1 MSPQR
6 ARPGRSTDRRGGRS
20 GARGVHGERGQT
32 SRTVRWRVAARLARR
47 QVRRTWVSSALIVTL
62 IVLPITAMAAVA
74 VYVNSMIATPEERV
88 TAQLGQMQGW
98 VQPYGVP
105 DAGMWQ
111 VPDDPN
117 YIGYPNDEAGS
128 VEQPPGEVPADPL
141 AALPPG
147 TETVKLSSGQTR
159 ITTVGGVA
167 AVMAWGGPVW
177 DPRFEGRF
185 SLIDG
190 RAPTS
195 ADEVLVTPA
204 TLERIDSS
212 IGGTLASADGD
223 DTYRI
228 TGTFRAAWVSAGDA
242 AVAFFD
248 ADRFASAENTK
259 WYLPELSLT
268 WEDVQ
273 ELNAQGVVAYARDV
287 VLDPPPFT
295 FPDGWEYVD
304 ANTQRMNNM
313 LAMAAALAAGGV
325 AAGYMVVML
334 AGAAFAVSAR
344 RQQRALAIAAS
355 VGADAR
361 DLRRTVVLQGTVLGL
376 VAGAIGTVLGVG
388 IGLLV
393 VHLSDD
399 GSRTLFWGLHVPWE
413 MLIGIAVFAA
423 IVGTVSALVP
433 ARGVARTD
441 TISALRGAR
450 RPVSV
455 TAARPLWG
463 SLLVLIGVGVTIV
476 CGVAAAAIAV
486 NEQIAWDSP
495 LRWMP
500 VVGIIGGPIL
510 AQLGIL
516 LSGRWLLWLA
526 SLVLA
531 RVGIAAR
538 MASRDALANGA
549 RTVPAFAAI
558 AATVFVGV
566 FAVGLGTMTVAQG
579 ARAYAYAAPVGTAQV
594 YFYESG
600 PELLTAEQADAAAAA
615 AVKVLGEIDAKE
627 TAVVS
632 RQVQVDGS
640 QVEDASDVDPDLTRA
655 VAVRPT
661 AALVDRDTRGAW
673 SSELKVPE
681 DNLSIIPAD
690 SIEAAIGVRLT
701 AAQLAAYRAGGAL
714 VLDPAYVKDGEVE
727 VAAWTEREWM
737 FGGAPSN
744 FFRPLPGDEPVA
756 DAQWTRS
763 LPAIVATQPEQTMA
777 VILAPET
784 AADLGMTVQP
794 RMVFGTFASEPTTE
808 QRDRLYALT
817 EAESSDTYT
826 LSGWIET
833 GPPSALT
840 WLVPLLA
847 AVAVLVLGAS
857 GVALGLARFERR
869 PDDATLSAVGGTT
882 ALRRRIGFWQ
892 GLLIAGFGTAAG
904 AAAGIL
910 PPIGFWLQSQTS
922 WQGAMDLADIPWVTL
937 AVFAVALPLAIATVN
952 WLVPPRRPDLTRR
965 TAIA

>member
-228 TGTFRAAWVSAGDA
+228 TGTFRAAWVGAGDA

-600 PELLTAEQADAAAAA
+600 PELLTAEQAAAAAEA
-615 AVKVLGEIDAKE
+615 AVSVLGQIGVDDS
-627 TAVVS
+627 AVVS
-632 RQVQVDGS
+632 RQVTKWEYETV
-640 QVEDASDVDPDLTRA
+640 SDIDPALTRA
-655 VAVRPT
+655 VAVTPEK
-661 AALVDRDTRGAW
+661 ALIDPNTRGW
-673 SSELKVPE
+673 SGGAELTDPQN
-681 DNLSIIPAD
+681 NLSIVPAEG
-690 SIEAAIGVRLT
+690 IEAATGIRLT
-701 AAQLAAYRAGGAL
+701 EAQLTAYRAGSAL
-714 VLDPAYVKDGEVE
+714 VLDSDLVVDGEIDVS
-727 VAAWTEREWM
+727 AWTEREWM

-744 FFRPLPGDEPVA
+744 IFRAQAGEKPVA
-756 DAQWTRS
+756 DPQWTRS
-763 LPAIVATQPEQTMA
+763 LPAIVAAQPEQTMA